1 MIKLETR
8 SQHDNFIQD
17 NGLAIVKYSASW
29 CKPCTALAN
38 TINDMSDDELNGFK
52 VADLDC
58 EEEEFFDLCDENK
71 IKNLPTLLFY
81 VNGTQVERISGVIA
95 RPKLSAVTSELVK

>member
-38 TINDMSDDELNGFK
+38 TINDMTDEELNGFK

-81 VNGTQVERISGVIA
+81 VNGTQVERISGAIA